1 MTKVFLYHAF
11 LFSNHIL
18 LRKVYTINNN
28 KQAFS
33 FQLARLTHLKH
44 HLILKAS
51 ITMISSSFESLHK
64 KLFVFPPSCQVFGQ
78 CHNTS
83 SWGRDIPPPRPPF
96 ELALFSQIIQCKS
109 MLIVSFVNMVELSL
123 HFGCSQLFGYLIL
136 HLIAKK
142 SKSPQKNDDRPYSQ
156 SKSPIS
162 GIQASEIYV
171 FVFEKFYDSE

>member
-51 ITMISSSFESLHK
+51 MTMISSSFESLHK

-83 SWGRDIPPPRPPF
+83 SWG
-96 ELALFSQIIQCKS
+96 E
-109 MLIVSFVNMVELSL
+109 
-123 HFGCSQLFGYLIL
+123 GYP
-136 HLIAKK
+136 
-142 SKSPQKNDDRPYSQ
+142 SPQAPVWTCVVQSNHSMQINVDRKFCEHGWTLLAFWAFPTLWLFNTPSNSQ
-156 SKSPIS
+156 KVQESTKKWW
-162 GIQASEIYV
+162 QTL
-171 FVFEKFYDSE
+171 